1 MAQIQS
7 GESYADGQQVTADRL
22 NNQTNGA
29 ILLPGAISD
38 QTPIATGTV
47 ANADKVLLY
56 DASINSLRSAN
67 VSDLLNSGLSIVAP
81 TATIDTLTV
90 DQVVGKTNKD
100 IDLNPS
106 NGVTVAGKSFTST
119 DGITANVTAVAHGLK
134 TGMHLNVTA
143 SNPAYTGKQVIT
155 VTSPDGF
162 SFTIKQT
169 TPVAASGTLSYNA
182 DATSK
187 AYGNLFVSEQA
198 TVGTDLRV
206 IGNSVVQGNSNVEGV
221 LNVTGVANFAGGI
234 NVSGGNFLVM
244 YSVTEEIIPF
254 YQAPTGSSNQTV
266 LAYEGSIFT
275 KPANEFWYF
284 EVDGYVTYFNTGGSN
299 LVGVVLRFVNN
310 ATTNPYS
317 IVVGQAGASA
327 TPVDLHF
334 HTSWIIPTGTA
345 LSTERIKIMFY
356 HNCISGTSPGVGF
369 GQIQTTGEANQT
381 HAVNPTKIRIFKY
394 KPL

>member
-1 MAQIQS
+1 MAQLQS
-7 GESYADGQQVTADRL
+7 PETYADGQQVTAARL

-29 ILLPGAISD
+29 TLLPGAITD
-38 QTPIATGTV
+38 QSSLAALTV
-47 ANADKVLLY
+47 ASGDSVLLH
-56 DASINSLRSAN
+56 DASTTSLRKTTVN
-67 VSDLLNSGLSIVAP
+67 DLLNSGIP
-81 TATIDTLTV
+81 ITAATSTIDTLTV

-100 IDLNPS
+100 IDLNPN
-106 NGVTVAGKSFTST
+106 NGLTVTSKTFTSS

-182 DATSK
+182 DATTK
-187 AYGNLFVSEQA
+187 TTGNLFVAEQA

-206 IGNSVVQGNSNVEGV
+206 IGNSAVQGNSRVDGT
-221 LNVTGVANFAGGI
+221 LNVTGLANFTGGI
-234 NVSGGNFLVM
+234 SVSGGNFLVM
-244 YSVTEEIIPF
+244 YAVTEEIIPF
-254 YQAPTGSSNQTV
+254 YQALSPANVFV
-266 LAYEGSIFT
+266 LAYTGPVFD
-275 KPANEFWYF
+275 KPSNEFWYF
-284 EVDGYVTYFNTGGSN
+284 EVDGNLAYNSPSGAGS
-299 LVGVVLRFVNN
+299 VGVVLKFVDN

-317 IVVGQAGASA
+317 IIVGQAGVASGN
-327 TPVDLHF
+327 VDLHF

-345 LSTERIKIMFY
+345 LTSERIKIMFY
-356 HNCISGTSPGVGF
+356 QNIFTFGSGAGVGF
-369 GQIQTTGEANQT
+369 GQIQTTGESNQT
-381 HAVNPTKIRIFKY
+381 HALNPTKIRIFKY

>member
-1 MAQIQS
+1 MAQLQS
-7 GESYADGQQVTADRL
+7 PETYADGQQVTAARL

-29 ILLPGAISD
+29 TLLPGAITD
-38 QTPIATGTV
+38 QSSLAALTV
-47 ANADKVLLY
+47 ASGDSVLLH
-56 DASINSLRSAN
+56 DASTTSLRKTTVN
-67 VSDLLNSGLSIVAP
+67 DLLNSGIP
-81 TATIDTLTV
+81 ITAATSTIDTLTV

-100 IDLNPS
+100 IDLNPN
-106 NGVTVAGKSFTST
+106 NGLTVTSKTFTSS

-182 DATSK
+182 DATTK
-187 AYGNLFVSEQA
+187 TTGNLFVAEQA

-206 IGNSVVQGNSNVEGV
+206 IGNSAVQGNSRVDGT
-221 LNVTGVANFAGGI
+221 LNVTGLANFVGGI
-234 NVSGGNFLVM
+234 SVSGGNFLVM

-254 YQAPTGSSNQTV
+254 YQAPTGSNNQTL
-266 LAYEGSIFT
+266 LAYEGPIFT

-284 EVDGYVTYFNTGGSN
+284 EVDGYLTYFNTGGST
-299 LVGVVLRFVNN
+299 VVTVVLRFVDN

-317 IVVGQAGASA
+317 VVVGQGGASA
-327 TPVDLHF
+327 STVDLHF
-334 HTSWIIPTGTA
+334 HTSWIVPTGTA
-345 LSTERIKIMFY
+345 LNTERIKVMFY
-356 HNCISGTSPGVGF
+356 QNCLTGTTPGVGF
-369 GQIQTTGEANQT
+369 GQIQTVGEANTT
-381 HAVNPTKIRIFKY
+381 HSVTPTKIRIFKY